1 MTLAL
6 TPCAAPDLLSAGLRN
21 PLGRAK
27 GMSRVVFDE
36 AFSRKMG
43 WMEGRIEFGREGRLV
58 VCRNERGVGI
68 WRVLEEE
75 GGWEK
80 VLEMDL
86 RVSTDAIDEWE

>member
-1 MTLAL
+1 MALTL
-6 TPCAAPDLLSAGLRN
+6 TPCASPELLSNSLKN
-21 PLGRAK
+21 PLGKAK

-43 WMEGRIEFGREGRLV
+43 WLEGRIGIGRAGRLV
-58 VCRNERGVGI
+58 ISRTERGIGI
-68 WRVLEEE
+68 WRVLQEE

-86 RVSTDAIDEWE
+86 RVS

>member
-1 MTLAL
+1 MSLTL
-6 TPCAAPDLLSAGLRN
+6 TPCAAPDLLAQSLRN

-36 AFSRKMG
+36 TFSRKMG
-43 WMEGRIEFGREGRLV
+43 WMEGKVVTGREGRLV
-58 VCRNERGVGI
+58 VCRGERGVGV

-86 RVSTDAIDEWE
+86 RVCKVI